1 MLGKIAKKLEGV
13 MPSGSVEVWFSE
25 GVLALPK
32 ASEKSFVGG

>member
-13 MPSGSVEVWFSE
+13 MLSGSVEVGFSE